1 VEYEATVIEA
11 PKALVRR
18 PRLVKLGNMNP
29 GLRVGKGFSLGELEA
44 VRLDAATARKL
55 GLRVDVRRR
64 SVRRE
69 NVEVLRRF
77 LGQLGFEL

>member
-1 VEYEATVIEA
+1 MEYEAAVIEA

-44 VRLDAATARKL
+44 VRLDVATARKL